1 MQSAITVKT
10 KMETVKM
17 AAVTSQ
23 DRGGKY
29 RETVSVFDWLWF
41 FWPTEEKQHQYCVHR
56 LSLIHI

>member
-10 KMETVKM
+10 KMVTVKM

-29 RETVSVFDWLWF
+29 RETVSVFDWFCFFF

-56 LSLIHI
+56 